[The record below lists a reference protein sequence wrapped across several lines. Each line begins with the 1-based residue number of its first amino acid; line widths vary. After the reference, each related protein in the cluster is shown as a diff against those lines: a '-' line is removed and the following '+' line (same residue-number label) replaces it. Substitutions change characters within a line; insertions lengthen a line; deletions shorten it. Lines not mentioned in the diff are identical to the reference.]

1 MGANLAENKDA
12 TGNELIDRWFGSLVN
27 GSGEQNFKKIIS
39 DFVFYSKSYKF
50 AVSKP

>member
-1 MGANLAENKDA
+1 MNLTENKDA
-12 TGNELIDRWFGSLVN
+12 TGNRLIDSAFEGMA
-27 GSGEQNFKKIIS
+27 GEDCEQNFKKIIS